1 MHCSVTGILTSGCVS
16 RRNTSCRRPLCSTSG
31 SWPNTACAHQ
41 KPAYSGGLNQ
51 MFSYTLSIT
60 NKEKFYVKKIQ
71 RDLMTACHIPPL
83 KNQRNKG
90 KCGDHP
96 QSHPIQSVG
105 MGWDWR
111 WVMKSCYLITTL
123 RKCLCDYTVTM
134 DLETIPLATGF
145 ETSICFFQYKWS
157 IPIIDVCAYYHL
169 RGERFGTF
177 SLYQRAWW

>member
-1 MHCSVTGILTSGCVS
+1 MTIQNATHCSVTGILTSGCVS

-71 RDLMTACHIPPL
+71 RDLVTACHIPPL

-90 KCGDHP
+90 KCPWSSPVPSNSECRDGLGLKMSNEVLLLNHHIKKVSLWLHSDNGSGNYSSGNRLWDFNLFLSIQMIH
-96 QSHPIQSVG
+96 SHY
-105 MGWDWR
+105 R
-111 WVMKSCYLITTL
+111 
-123 RKCLCDYTVTM
+123 CLC
-134 DLETIPLATGF
+134 LL
-145 ETSICFFQYKWS
+145 SS
-157 IPIIDVCAYYHL
+157 
-169 RGERFGTF
+169 
-177 SLYQRAWW
+177 